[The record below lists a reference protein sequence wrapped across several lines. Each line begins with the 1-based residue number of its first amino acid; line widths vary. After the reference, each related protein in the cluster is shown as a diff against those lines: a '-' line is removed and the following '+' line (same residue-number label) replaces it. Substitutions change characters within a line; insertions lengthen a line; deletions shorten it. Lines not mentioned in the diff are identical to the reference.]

1 MTVGEMNPLAVSS
14 PFEALSPVTSLPHV
28 VGKSQAFSL
37 LLQKLRRIAA
47 TDRSVL
53 ICGPTGAGKEV
64 MAQLVHH
71 HSVNASAPFLDV
83 NCGALPEHLVEAE
96 LFGYAR
102 GAFTGAVSAHAGYF
116 ERVGT
121 GTLFLD
127 EIGELPFALQP
138 KLLRVLES
146 KVFRPLGST
155 ELKRFHGRV
164 VAATHRDLEA
174 MVREGGFR
182 EDLYYRLAVFVLQ
195 LPGLD
200 QRREDIPELIEHF
213 AKLNPRRLSFT
224 PEAIKLIQ
232 DHPWPGHIRQLRNL
246 VDRLAILADNPHVTA
261 DALAAFLAP
270 VSPVT
275 TTTADTLADALLAL
289 DGVDKLA
296 LAECLL
302 IDRAM
307 RLSDGNKSGAARI
320 LGVSRKAVERRLLV
334 RNTKGLDSQQCLD
347 EARTL
352 VDKASFRQALPLV
365 KRGLAQLQAQ
375 SSPPANPRLLFD
387 LYHLQGVCLRSL
399 DGWLSAGALQAYEA
413 AFEAGHDVVDDG
425 ELTTL
430 LFGIWTTQLMT
441 LELGKAR
448 GTAQE
453 MLQRAQLNDETGVS
467 VEAHIAMA
475 NTLFWLGDSV
485 ETLACMERG
494 GLLPV
499 EQIRGSGVQGFDLVG
514 LALMFEGL
522 AAFQVGDFSR
532 AQQARERLAQ
542 RAKDEQDH
550 PLNCAIALQGEAW
563 LSCLFEDM
571 PALEPVATELESVS
585 QKHGFVFYRGV
596 GQILRGACLTAQ
608 SRFEEAQAAIR
619 EGYETHML
627 RNGGRLFYSFQAWK
641 MGELLLS
648 CGKAQEAEQLMTHAM
663 EVCLKYQERAYLG
676 ELLVVQGR
684 ARWAMGQLDEAEDSL
699 RSAMSTALALGAVP
713 ARLSAATHL
722 AKLLCEANRPTQARD
737 CLSKTLAPLD
747 KTQAFVGLHRAL
759 DLLQQLQK
767 QCN

>member
-1 MTVGEMNPLAVSS
+1 M
-14 PFEALSPVTSLPHV
+14 HV
-28 VGKSQAFSL
+28 VGQSQAFRI

-71 HSVNASAPFLDV
+71 HSPSASAPFLDI
-83 NCGALPEHLVEAE
+83 NCGALPEHLIEAE

-102 GAFTGAVSAHAGYF
+102 GAFTGAVSTHAGYL

-174 MVREGGFR
+174 MVREGRFR

-200 QRREDIPELIEHF
+200 QRREDIPALIEHF
-213 AKLNPRRLSFT
+213 AKLNPRRLRFT

-232 DHPWPGHIRQLRNL
+232 HQPWPGHIRQLRNL
-246 VDRLAILADNPHVTA
+246 VDRLAVLADNPHITA
-261 DALAAFLAP
+261 DALEAFLAP
-270 VSPVT
+270 VQAAPATSTDSLV
-275 TTTADTLADALLAL
+275 DALLAL
-289 DGVDKLA
+289 DGPDKLA
-296 LAECLL
+296 LVEGLL

-307 RLSDGNKSGAARI
+307 QLSDGNKSAAARM

-347 EARTL
+347 EARAL

-365 KRGLAQLQAQ
+365 KRGLAQLSSQASQ
-375 SSPPANPRLLFD
+375 PADPRMLFD
-387 LYHLQGVCLRSL
+387 LYRLLGVCLRSL

-413 AFEAGHDVVDDG
+413 AFEAGHEVVDDG

-453 MLQRAQLNDETGVS
+453 MLQRAQMNDESGVS

-532 AQQARERLAQ
+532 AQRAREQLTQ
-542 RAKDEQDH
+542 RAKDTQDH

-571 PALEPVATELESVS
+571 SALEPVAMALESVS
-585 QKHGFVFYRGV
+585 QQHGFVFYRGV
-596 GQILRGACLTAQ
+596 GQILRGVCLTAQ
-608 SRFEEAQAAIR
+608 SRFDEAQAVIR

-648 CGKAQEAEQLMTHAM
+648 WGKAHESEQLMAHAM
-663 EVCLKYQERAYLG
+663 EVCLKHQERAYLG

-713 ARLSAATHL
+713 ARLSAAIHL
-722 AKLLCEANRPTQARD
+722 AQLLGESGRLTQARD
-737 CLSKTLAPLD
+737 CLSKILAPLD
-747 KTQAFVGLHRAL
+747 KTHAFVGMRRAV
-759 DLLQQLQK
+759 DLLDQLQR
-767 QCN
+767 QGS

>member
-1 MTVGEMNPLAVSS
+1 MGQFEVSVRQKSDSLGEL
-14 PFEALSPVTSLPHV
+14 FPHV
-28 VGKSQAFSL
+28 VGRSHAFL
-37 LLQKLRRIAA
+37 TLLQKLHRIAA

-53 ICGPTGAGKEV
+53 ICGPTGSGKEV
-64 MAQLVHH
+64 MAQLLHH
-71 HSVNASAPFLDV
+71 HSPNASAPFLDV

-102 GAFTGAVSAHAGYF
+102 GAFTGAVSTHAGYF

-127 EIGELPFALQP
+127 EIGELPITLQP

-155 ELKRFHGRV
+155 ELKYFHGRV

-174 MVREGGFR
+174 LVRDGGFR

-232 DHPWPGHIRQLRNL
+232 HQPWPGHIRQLRNL
-246 VDRLAILADNPHVTA
+246 VDRLAILADDVHITA
-261 DALAAFLAP
+261 DVLEAFLAP
-270 VSPVT
+270 AQAAPSMPT
-275 TTTADTLADALLAL
+275 DALADFLLAL
-289 DGVDKLA
+289 NGPDKLA
-296 LAECLL
+296 LAEWLL
-302 IDRAM
+302 LDRAM
-307 RLSDGNKSGAARI
+307 HLSGGNKSGAARI
-320 LGVSRKAVERRLLV
+320 LGVSRKAVERRLIV

-347 EARTL
+347 EARAL
-352 VDKASFRQALPLV
+352 IEKASFRQALPLV
-365 KRGLAQLQAQ
+365 KRGLAQLNSLAVQ
-375 SSPPANPRLLFD
+375 PANPRMLFD
-387 LYHLQGVCLRSL
+387 FYRMLGVCLRSL

-413 AFEAGHDVVDDG
+413 AFTAGNGVVDDG

-441 LELGKAR
+441 MELGKAR

-453 MLQRAQLNDETGVS
+453 MLQRAQMNDETGVS

-499 EQIRGSGVQGFDLVG
+499 EQIRGSGSQGFDLIG

-532 AQQARERLAQ
+532 AQLARERLAQ
-542 RAKDEQDH
+542 RAKDTQAH

-571 PALEPVATELESVS
+571 SALEPVAMALESMS
-585 QKHGFVFYRGV
+585 QRHGLVFYRGV
-596 GQILRGACLTAQ
+596 GQILRGTCLTAHM
-608 SRFEEAQAAIR
+608 RFDEAQEAIR

-627 RNGGRLFYSFQAWK
+627 RNGGRLFYSFQTWK

-648 CGKAQEAEQLMTHAM
+648 WGKAKESEQLMSHAM
-663 EVCLKYQERAYLG
+663 EVCLKHQERAYLG

-713 ARLSAATHL
+713 ARLSAVTYL
-722 AKLLCEANRPTQARD
+722 AQLLCETARPVQARD
-737 CLSKTLAPLD
+737 CLSKVLSPLD
-747 KTQAFVGLHRAL
+747 KTQAFVGLQRAL
-759 DLLQQLQK
+759 DLLRQLQK
-767 QCN
+767 